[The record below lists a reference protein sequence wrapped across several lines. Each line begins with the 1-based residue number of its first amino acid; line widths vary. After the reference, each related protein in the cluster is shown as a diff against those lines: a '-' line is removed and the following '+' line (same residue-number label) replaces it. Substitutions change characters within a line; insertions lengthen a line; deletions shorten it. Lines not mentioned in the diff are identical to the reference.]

1 MFSFPGRAICPESP
15 GMSFPRGAERNS
27 ISELNASSVPL
38 PAHSSLLP
46 NPYPPHH
53 SFRTVRF
60 HLCTRDRRVSF
71 NTILLQL
78 LLLFLLLFFVL
89 PTVVVNVFS
98 SGIVSGATPA
108 KPASIELRQGSQLM
122 TPRVFA
128 TVAACARAR
137 ALIFR
142 ARAAN
147 LLTALLHIH
156 AFQRRAVEATR
167 QELLNYAPGTENAR
181 LINERRRES
190 ASTSSGRPT

>member
-1 MFSFPGRAICPESP
+1 MNAGRTRRDCAPRVKGGRIALSPVSFEQRSYSRKRVFSFPGRAICPESP

-71 NTILLQL
+71 NTILL
-78 LLLFLLLFFVL
+78 LLFPLLFFIL

-98 SGIVSGATPA
+98 SGIVSGAAPA

-137 ALIFR
+137 ARLFSAR
-142 ARAAN
+142 AR
-147 LLTALLHIH
+147 
-156 AFQRRAVEATR
+156 
-167 QELLNYAPGTENAR
+167 G
-181 LINERRRES
+181 
-190 ASTSSGRPT
+190 